1 MLAFALERVTGRKA
15 IDPQVAGGNKLQV
28 KVKVTQ
34 SCPTLCDPIDYTVY
48 GILQARI
55 LEQLAYSLLQEIFPT
70 QISNQSLPHCR
81 EPPAEPP
88 KKPSGRH
95 FFLLY
100 TKLKEASFNSVL
112 KTPDSVFSNNQCI
125 FLMEMLFLCYVNE
138 TAFAL
143 ESAFLQN
150 GSA

>member
-55 LEQLAYSLLQEIFPT
+55 LEWVAFLSPAD
-70 QISNQSLPHCR
+70 LPHPGLKPR
-81 EPPAEPP
+81 SLVLQADSLPAEPQGSP
-88 KKPSGRH
+88 RIVEWVAYP
-95 FFLLY
+95 
-100 TKLKEASFNSVL
+100 
-112 KTPDSVFSNNQCI
+112 FS
-125 FLMEMLFLCYVNE
+125 
-138 TAFAL
+138 
-143 ESAFLQN
+143 SR
-150 GSA
+150 SS